1 MSISSGVSGG
11 GCGSTD
17 RETDL
22 LPFTIIRMPLIFQAP
37 IRPLLVNQKK
47 QMVNRDHPN
56 SE

>member
-1 MSISSGVSGG
+1 MSLSSGVGGG